1 MVAPRHFGAGVA
13 QVFLNVGFFDL
24 GGTGKTGAQGLAG
37 EVALAFAFG

>member
-13 QVFLNVGFFDL
+13 QVFFNLSFFNL
-24 GGTGKTGAQGLAG
+24 GGTCKTGAQGLAG